1 MLACDL
7 LCNVED
13 ISHVTIGPSHA
24 ASQVEHDREAT
35 LHVGRTEAPQCR
47 PVDLRNR
54 IAVRRDGVEV
64 ASEHHSVRQ
73 AEIGAGDHVVADT
86 HHVQPGVT
94 AQEALDVVSDQAFFG
109 GQ

>member
-1 MLACDL
+1 MLPRDL
-7 LCNVED
+7 LRYVED
-13 ISHVTIGPSHA
+13 VSHVTIGPSQG
-24 ASQVEHDREAT
+24 ASQVEHDCEAT
-35 LHVGRTEAPQCR
+35 LHIGRTEPPQCR
-47 PVDLRNR
+47 PVDLRYR

-73 AEIGAGDHVVADT
+73 AKIGAGDHVVADT

-94 AQEALDVVSDQAFFG
+94 AQEALDVVGDQAFFG